1 MKSKDPVELSVGDA
15 TGFLDF
21 VRNDLRAGL
30 VILSASER
38 SRLMLAGLATA
49 RWSSALRRLP
59 WQIVSSRG
67 PAKAGTP
74 NSVRCLGSG
83 FFKAHPRRHGE
94 PDW

>member
-21 VRNDLRAGL
+21 ARNDLRAGL